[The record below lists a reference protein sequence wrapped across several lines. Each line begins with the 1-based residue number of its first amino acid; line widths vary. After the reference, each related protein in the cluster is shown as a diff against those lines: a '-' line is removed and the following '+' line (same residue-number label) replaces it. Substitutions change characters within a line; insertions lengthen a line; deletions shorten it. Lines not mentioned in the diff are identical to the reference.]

1 MAKIYKFTK
10 AKKPYSDTFL
20 TGVKPEIIGD
30 FIQEQNPHM
39 SVKAADAMALAIIYS
54 TYLQLVLDEEGSKQT
69 VDDFKDYIW
78 AANDKETLH

>member
-1 MAKIYKFTK
+1 MAKIYKFKK
-10 AKKPYSDTFL
+10 AKQPYSDTFL
-20 TGVKPEIIGD
+20 SGVKPEIIGD
-30 FIQEQNPHM
+30 FIQEQNPHL